1 VVMVASFLVFFVVSW
16 FTRRTALSTLDPDV
30 QLVMEL

>member
-1 VVMVASFLVFFVVSW
+1 MVASFLVFFLVSW
-16 FTRRTALSTLDPDV
+16 LTRRTAPSELDPDV

>member
-1 VVMVASFLVFFVVSW
+1 MVASFLVFFLVSW
-16 FTRRTALSTLDPDV
+16 LTRRAAPLELDPDV